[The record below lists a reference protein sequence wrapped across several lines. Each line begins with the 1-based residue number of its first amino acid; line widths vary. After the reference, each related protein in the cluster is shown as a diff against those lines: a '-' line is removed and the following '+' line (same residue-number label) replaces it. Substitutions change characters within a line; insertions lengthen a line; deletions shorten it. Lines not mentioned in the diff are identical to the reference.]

1 MPRASRPA
9 LSFPPGP
16 DGVIVT
22 GLGVSAHRDA
32 LPCIRMQADVENQG
46 YAAGVAAAWISKKGC
61 ATRALD
67 IKELQKH
74 LVAVGNLPESILRE
88 TDNFPLPKER
98 VADAVRR
105 VVNDYDGLEILLA
118 QFDTAQ
124 PLLRQALATAPE
136 TNRLIYAHI
145 LGMMGD
151 GAGAQVLADAVSAR
165 HWDQGWRYT
174 GMGQF
179 GPCMSPLDSLLIAL
193 GRTRSQAG
201 VKPILEKVGQLDANS
216 EFSHFRA
223 IAMALETLAD
233 KSAAQPLA
241 KLLGKPGLGGH
252 SVTTID
258 AALVEADP
266 RSRTDTTLRNQALK
280 ELYLARAL
288 YRCGDYEG
296 LGEKT
301 LREYSRDLHGHYARH
316 AKAVLQKAAGPV
328 E

>member
-1 MPRASRPA
+1 
-9 LSFPPGP
+9 
-16 DGVIVT
+16 
-22 GLGVSAHRDA
+22 
-32 LPCIRMQADVENQG
+32 
-46 YAAGVAAAWISKKGC
+46 VAAALISKKGC

-67 IKELQKH
+67 IKELQRR
-74 LVAVGNLPESILRE
+74 LVAIGNLPASILRE
-88 TDNFPLPKER
+88 TDSFPLPKER
-98 VADAVRR
+98 VAEAVRR
-105 VVNDYDGLEILLA
+105 VVNDYDGLEIVLA

-124 PLLRQALATAPE
+124 PLLRQALATASE
-136 TNRLIYAHI
+136 KGRLIYAHI

-151 GAGAQVLADAVSAR
+151 SAGAQALADAVNTKS
-165 HWDQGWRYT
+165 WDKGWRYT

-193 GRTRSQAG
+193 GRTRSPVA
-201 VKPILEKVGQLDANS
+201 VKPILAKVGQLDANS

-241 KLLGKPGLGGH
+241 ELLRKPGLGGH
-252 SVTTID
+252 AVTTID
-258 AALVEADP
+258 AALEANP
-266 RSRTDTTLRNQALK
+266 PSRTDTSVRNQALK

-296 LGEKT
+296 LGAKT
-301 LREYSRDLHGHYARH
+301 LREYSHDLHGHYARH
-316 AKAVLQKAAGPV
+316 AKAVLQKPTSPV